1 MRPSTPCPTR
11 ARGISMVELLVGL
24 AVGLFI
30 AAAGVTLMAGNLREN
45 RALMLESR
53 LMQDLRTAADIIT
66 RDLRRAGYW
75 AGAVASIQV
84 EPGSP
89 IVANPYLAVAPAAA
103 ASDSV
108 SFAFSRDA
116 SENQTLDS
124 NEQFGFRLRRGVIEM
139 QLGSGN
145 WQALTDANTVV
156 VTGFVVTPTTEE
168 VSLAEQCSRPCPA
181 VTPECLPRQQVRSL
195 DVSIQG
201 RSSADASVQRGLR
214 SSVRLRNDAVV
225 GACPA

>member
-1 MRPSTPCPTR
+1 
-11 ARGISMVELLVGL
+11 MVELLVGL

-45 RALMLESR
+45 RSLMLESR
-53 LMQDLRTAADIIT
+53 LMQDLRTATDIIT

-75 AGAVASIQV
+75 AGAANAVRPA
-84 EPGSP
+84 PGTVTP
-89 IVANPYLAVAPAAA
+89 NNPYLAVSPSAA

-116 SENQTLDS
+116 TENQTLDS

-145 WQALTDANTVV
+145 WQALTDANTVIISTFTV
-156 VTGFVVTPTTEE
+156 SPTIEE
-168 VSLAEQCSRPCPA
+168 ISLANQCTRPCPA
-181 VTPECLPRQQVRSL
+181 VAADCPPRQQVRSL
-195 DVSIQG
+195 AIAIAA
-201 RSSADASVQRGLR
+201 RSSTDPNVQRSLH
-214 SSVRLRNDAVV
+214 STVRLRNDSVV